1 MSWSCAW
8 RAFAPLFT
16 GLWFALLF
24 MNTIRRFKQLFLVCV
39 VLGLS
44 GAIALLL
51 VAGSGGVLAIGV
63 AVALVAAGVGAGLWV
78 VHDQARLLEQ
88 VHAYVAGQAQFT
100 AEVVPIWKAH
110 IDTSREQMETAINAL
125 SEQFAGI
132 VDKIDATI
140 QATSLETDGLASG
153 ENSLAA
159 VFGRNEA
166 QLGALVAVQND
177 ATARMDAMVTKVQG
191 MDRFIVELQDMA
203 ADVDRIAQQ
212 TNLLALNAAIEAARA
227 GDMGRGFAVVAKEFR
242 MLSNQSGE
250 TGRRIAEK
258 VAVISSAILETS
270 ELVKGSVSQEESSL
284 AVSQAT
290 IATVLADFKTVIDV
304 FQHSSEV
311 LKDESVG
318 IQSQINQALVAFQFQ
333 DRVSQILTQ
342 VIKNMELMPAVLN
355 ESQQSYAATGA
366 LQVADAQRVLT
377 ELQKTYVMADQH
389 TVHQGGKVAQQAA
402 SDISFF

>member
-1 MSWSCAW
+1 MAS
-8 RAFAPLFT
+8 LD
-16 GLWFALLF
+16 
-24 MNTIRRFKQLFLVCV
+24 MNMIQRFKPPFLVCAA
-39 VLGLS
+39 LGLL
-44 GAIALLL
+44 GAVAVLL
-51 VAGSGGVLAIGV
+51 VAGASAGALAIG
-63 AVALVAAGVGAGLWV
+63 AAAALVAVGVGAGWWV
-78 VHDQARLLEQ
+78 ARGQALLLEQ
-88 VHAYVAGQAQFT
+88 IHTYVAGQAQFT

-125 SEQFAGI
+125 SDQFAGI
-132 VDKIDATI
+132 VDKIDVTI

-166 QLGALVAVQND
+166 QLDALVAVQND
-177 ATARMDAMVTKVQG
+177 ATARMEAMVTKVQG

-203 ADVDRIAQQ
+203 TDVDRIAQQ

-258 VAVISSAILETS
+258 VAVISTAILETS
-270 ELVKGSVSQEESSL
+270 DLVKGSVSQEENSL
-284 AVSQAT
+284 TVSQAT
-290 IATVLADFKTVIDV
+290 IAKVLADFKTVIEV

-311 LKDESVG
+311 LKDESMG
-318 IQSQINQALVAFQFQ
+318 IQQEINQALVAFQFQ

-342 VIKNMELMPAVLN
+342 VIKNMDLMPAVLS
-355 ESQQSYAATGA
+355 ESQQTYTDTGA
-366 LQVADAQRVLT
+366 LQVADAQRVLS

-389 TVHQGGKVAQQAA
+389 VVHQGGKVAQQAA

>member
-1 MSWSCAW
+1 
-8 RAFAPLFT
+8 
-16 GLWFALLF
+16 
-24 MNTIRRFKQLFLVCV
+24 MNMIQRFKPPFLVCAA
-39 VLGLS
+39 LGLL
-44 GAIALLL
+44 GAVAVLL
-51 VAGSGGVLAIGV
+51 VAGASAGALAIG
-63 AVALVAAGVGAGLWV
+63 AAAALVAAGVGAGWWV
-78 VHDQARLLEQ
+78 ARGQALLLEQ
-88 VHAYVAGQAQFT
+88 IHTYVAGQAQFT

-125 SEQFAGI
+125 SDQFAGI
-132 VDKIDATI
+132 VDKIDVTI

-177 ATARMDAMVTKVQG
+177 ATARMEAMVTKVQG

-203 ADVDRIAQQ
+203 TDVDRIAQQ

-258 VAVISSAILETS
+258 VAVISTAILETS
-270 ELVKGSVSQEESSL
+270 DLVKGSVSQEENSL
-284 AVSQAT
+284 TVSQAT
-290 IATVLADFKTVIDV
+290 IAKVLADFKTVIEV

-311 LKDESVG
+311 LKDESMG
-318 IQSQINQALVAFQFQ
+318 IQQEINQALVAFQFQ

-342 VIKNMELMPAVLN
+342 VIKNMDLMPAVLN
-355 ESQQSYAATGA
+355 ESQQTYTDTGA
-366 LQVADAQRVLT
+366 LQVADAQRVLS

-389 TVHQGGKVAQQAA
+389 VVHQGGKVAQQAA

>member
-1 MSWSCAW
+1 MAS
-8 RAFAPLFT
+8 LD
-16 GLWFALLF
+16 
-24 MNTIRRFKQLFLVCV
+24 MNMIQRFKPPFLVCAA
-39 VLGLS
+39 LGLL
-44 GAIALLL
+44 GAVAVLL
-51 VAGSGGVLAIGV
+51 VAGASAGALAIG
-63 AVALVAAGVGAGLWV
+63 AAAALVAVGVGAGWWV
-78 VHDQARLLEQ
+78 ARGQALLLEQ
-88 VHAYVAGQAQFT
+88 IHTYVAGQAQFT

-125 SEQFAGI
+125 SDQFAGI
-132 VDKIDATI
+132 VDKIDVTI

-177 ATARMDAMVTKVQG
+177 ATARMEAMVTKVQG

-203 ADVDRIAQQ
+203 TDVDRIAQQ

-258 VAVISSAILETS
+258 VAVISTAILETS
-270 ELVKGSVSQEESSL
+270 DLVKGSVSQEENSL
-284 AVSQAT
+284 TVSQAT
-290 IATVLADFKTVIDV
+290 IAKVLADFKTVIEV

-311 LKDESVG
+311 LKDESMG
-318 IQSQINQALVAFQFQ
+318 IQQEINQALVAFQFQ

-342 VIKNMELMPAVLN
+342 VIKNMDLMPAVLN
-355 ESQQSYAATGA
+355 ESQQTYTDTGA
-366 LQVADAQRVLT
+366 LQVADAQRVLS

-389 TVHQGGKVAQQAA
+389 VVHQGGKVAQQAA

>member
-1 MSWSCAW
+1 MAS
-8 RAFAPLFT
+8 LD
-16 GLWFALLF
+16 
-24 MNTIRRFKQLFLVCV
+24 MNMIQRFKPPFLVCAA
-39 VLGLS
+39 LGLL
-44 GAIALLL
+44 GAVAVLL
-51 VAGSGGVLAIGV
+51 VAGASAGALAIG
-63 AVALVAAGVGAGLWV
+63 AAAALVAVGVGAGWWV
-78 VHDQARLLEQ
+78 ARGQALLLEQ
-88 VHAYVAGQAQFT
+88 IHTYVAGQAQFT

-125 SEQFAGI
+125 SDQFAGI
-132 VDKIDATI
+132 VDKIDVTI

-177 ATARMDAMVTKVQG
+177 ATARMEAMVTKVQG

-203 ADVDRIAQQ
+203 TDVDRIAQQ

-258 VAVISSAILETS
+258 VAVISTAILETS
-270 ELVKGSVSQEESSL
+270 DLVKGSVSQEENSL
-284 AVSQAT
+284 TVSQAT
-290 IATVLADFKTVIDV
+290 IAKVLADFKTVIEV

-311 LKDESVG
+311 LKDESMG
-318 IQSQINQALVAFQFQ
+318 IQQEINQALVAFQFQ

-342 VIKNMELMPAVLN
+342 VIKNMDLMPAVLS
-355 ESQQSYAATGA
+355 ESQQTYTDTGA
-366 LQVADAQRVLT
+366 LQVADAQRVLS

-389 TVHQGGKVAQQAA
+389 VVHQGGKVAQQAA

>member
-1 MSWSCAW
+1 MAS
-8 RAFAPLFT
+8 LD
-16 GLWFALLF
+16 
-24 MNTIRRFKQLFLVCV
+24 MNMIQRFKPPFLVCAA
-39 VLGLS
+39 LGLL
-44 GAIALLL
+44 GAVAVLL
-51 VAGSGGVLAIGV
+51 VAGASAGALAIG
-63 AVALVAAGVGAGLWV
+63 AAAALVAVGVGAGWWV
-78 VHDQARLLEQ
+78 ARGQALLLEQ
-88 VHAYVAGQAQFT
+88 IHTYVAGQAQFT
-100 AEVVPIWKAH
+100 AEVVSIWKAH

-125 SEQFAGI
+125 SDQFAGI
-132 VDKIDATI
+132 VDKIDVTI

-177 ATARMDAMVTKVQG
+177 ATARMEAMVTKVQG

-203 ADVDRIAQQ
+203 TDVDRIAQQ

-258 VAVISSAILETS
+258 VAVISTAILETS
-270 ELVKGSVSQEESSL
+270 DLVKGSVSQEENSL
-284 AVSQAT
+284 TVSQAT
-290 IATVLADFKTVIDV
+290 IAKVLADFKTVIEV

-311 LKDESVG
+311 LKDESMG
-318 IQSQINQALVAFQFQ
+318 IQQEINQALVAFQFQ

-342 VIKNMELMPAVLN
+342 VIKNMDLMPAVLS
-355 ESQQSYAATGA
+355 ESQQTYTDTGA
-366 LQVADAQRVLT
+366 LQVADAQRVLSG
-377 ELQKTYVMADQH
+377 LQKTYVMADQH
-389 TVHQGGKVAQQAA
+389 VIHQGGKVAQQAA

>member
-1 MSWSCAW
+1 
-8 RAFAPLFT
+8 
-16 GLWFALLF
+16 
-24 MNTIRRFKQLFLVCV
+24 MNMIQRFKPPFLVCAA
-39 VLGLS
+39 LGLL
-44 GAIALLL
+44 GAVALLL
-51 VAGSGGVLAIGV
+51 VAGASAGALAIGV
-63 AVALVAAGVGAGLWV
+63 AAALVAAGVGAGWWV
-78 VHDQARLLEQ
+78 ARGQALLLEQ
-88 VHAYVAGQAQFT
+88 IHTYVAGQAQFT

-125 SEQFAGI
+125 SDQFAGI
-132 VDKIDATI
+132 VDKIDVTI

-177 ATARMDAMVTKVQG
+177 ATARMEAMVTKVQG

-203 ADVDRIAQQ
+203 TDVDRIAQQ

-258 VAVISSAILETS
+258 VAVISTAILETS
-270 ELVKGSVSQEESSL
+270 DLVKGSVSQEENSL
-284 AVSQAT
+284 TVSQAT
-290 IATVLADFKTVIDV
+290 IAKVLADFKTVIEV

-311 LKDESVG
+311 LKDESMG
-318 IQSQINQALVAFQFQ
+318 IQQEINQALVAFQFQ

-342 VIKNMELMPAVLN
+342 VIKNMDLMPAVLS
-355 ESQQSYAATGA
+355 ESQQTYTDTGA
-366 LQVADAQRVLT
+366 LQVADAQRVLS

-389 TVHQGGKVAQQAA
+389 VVHQGGKVAQQAA

>member
-1 MSWSCAW
+1 MAS
-8 RAFAPLFT
+8 LD
-16 GLWFALLF
+16 
-24 MNTIRRFKQLFLVCV
+24 MNMIQRFKPPFLVCAA
-39 VLGLS
+39 LGLL
-44 GAIALLL
+44 GAVAVLL
-51 VAGSGGVLAIGV
+51 VAGASAGALAIG
-63 AVALVAAGVGAGLWV
+63 AAAALVAVGVGAGWWV
-78 VHDQARLLEQ
+78 ARGQALLLEQ
-88 VHAYVAGQAQFT
+88 IHTYVAGQAQFT

-125 SEQFAGI
+125 SDQFAGI
-132 VDKIDATI
+132 VDKIDVTI

-177 ATARMDAMVTKVQG
+177 ATARMEAMVTKVQG

-203 ADVDRIAQQ
+203 TDVDRIAQQ

-258 VAVISSAILETS
+258 VAVISTAILETS
-270 ELVKGSVSQEESSL
+270 DLVKGSVSQEENSL
-284 AVSQAT
+284 TVSQAT
-290 IATVLADFKTVIDV
+290 IAKVLADFKTVIEV

-311 LKDESVG
+311 LKDESMG
-318 IQSQINQALVAFQFQ
+318 IQQEINQALVAFQFQ

-342 VIKNMELMPAVLN
+342 VIKNMELMPAVLS
-355 ESQQSYAATGA
+355 ESQQTYTDTGA
-366 LQVADAQRVLT
+366 LQVADAQRVLS

-389 TVHQGGKVAQQAA
+389 VVHQGGKVAQQAA

>member
-1 MSWSCAW
+1 MAS
-8 RAFAPLFT
+8 LD
-16 GLWFALLF
+16 
-24 MNTIRRFKQLFLVCV
+24 MNMIQRFKPPFLVCAA
-39 VLGLS
+39 LGLL
-44 GAIALLL
+44 GAVAVLL
-51 VAGSGGVLAIGV
+51 VAGASAGALAIG
-63 AVALVAAGVGAGLWV
+63 AAAALVAVGVGAGWWV
-78 VHDQARLLEQ
+78 ARGQALLLEQ
-88 VHAYVAGQAQFT
+88 IHTYVAGQAQFT

-125 SEQFAGI
+125 SDQFAGI
-132 VDKIDATI
+132 VDKIDVTI

-166 QLGALVAVQND
+166 QLDALVAVQND
-177 ATARMDAMVTKVQG
+177 ATARMEAMVTKVQG

-203 ADVDRIAQQ
+203 TDVDRIAQQ

-258 VAVISSAILETS
+258 VAVISTAILETS
-270 ELVKGSVSQEESSL
+270 DLVKGSVSQEENSL
-284 AVSQAT
+284 TVSQAT
-290 IATVLADFKTVIDV
+290 IAKVLADFKTVIEV

-311 LKDESVG
+311 LKDESMG
-318 IQSQINQALVAFQFQ
+318 IQQEINQALVAFQFQ

-342 VIKNMELMPAVLN
+342 VIKNMDLMPAVLS
-355 ESQQSYAATGA
+355 ESQQTYTDTGA
-366 LQVADAQRVLT
+366 LQVADAQRVLSK
-377 ELQKTYVMADQH
+377 LQKTYVMADQH
-389 TVHQGGKVAQQAA
+389 VVHQGGKVAQQAA